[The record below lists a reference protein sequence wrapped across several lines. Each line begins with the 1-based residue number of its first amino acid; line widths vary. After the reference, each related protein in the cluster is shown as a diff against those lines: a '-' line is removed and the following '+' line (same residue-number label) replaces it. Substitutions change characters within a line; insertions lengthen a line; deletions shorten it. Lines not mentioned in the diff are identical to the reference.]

1 MSGILKRSLGRTK
14 LRSDLVR
21 YHLVRAL
28 LSVVTFAGV
37 MLLFP
42 GNGGDSLLR
51 MRVGQ
56 VAPRKIVAPVS
67 FRVFKAQEQLD
78 QEKRAAE
85 DAVPAVVRL
94 DSLAGEASLRR
105 LDAFAAQVR
114 AVVRDRVMSGP
125 QRLEALSGL
134 GQRFSPATLQV
145 LASPRR
151 GVAALDAAR
160 RTMERN
166 YARGVLNSQDLRQV
180 RRSPEAAVVADG
192 AAERRQPSNR
202 FLGED
207 DVVSEAR
214 LAGGQA
220 GGEGSASAE
229 AMAEV
234 TRAFVAP
241 NAGVDLRELKIRREE
256 AAAGVGQFSA
266 SVLQDEKIVD
276 AHERVTEET
285 FVKLRSLD
293 YALSQTRSVAT
304 PTLSG
309 WWPRLSRA
317 LTTLLLLLVFV
328 LYLKLYRPTVY
339 RDTSLLALLAVITLF
354 VLAVA
359 SLAVRVFYVSEY
371 LIPTAVLPILVTL
384 LFEHQ
389 LALFA
394 GLLLCVL
401 VASVADLGLP
411 FVAVSAVG
419 VLAAVASVARLQRR
433 SDYYRVMAGVSVA
446 YVLSVI
452 ALGLGS
458 QGPGQGLI
466 TDVGWG
472 VVNGVLSTA
481 IAILV
486 LPLLENLFH
495 VTTDVTLLELTDL
508 NRPMLR
514 RLLLEAPGTHHHSVV
529 VSQLADAAAKAI
541 EAKDL
546 LARVGSLYHD
556 IGKIPRA
563 EYFRE
568 NQGSARS
575 PHDKL
580 TPTMSAL
587 ILASHVKEGLE
598 MARKQRLPRALR
610 PFIAEHHGTGLMAF
624 FFHRALEQDGA
635 ADESLFRYPG
645 PRPRSRESA
654 IVMLAD
660 GVEAASRSLVEP
672 TPSRIR
678 GVVTR
683 ILDERARDGQ
693 LDDCGLTF
701 RDLAQVREAFI
712 PILTAVHHPRISYP
726 TLEPREPRRR
736 EADAHRD
743 RESLP
748 RDQA

>member
-1 MSGILKRSLGRTK
+1 MSGIAKPNAGRWSP
-14 LRSDLVR
+14 RSDLGR
-21 YHLVRAL
+21 YHLARAL
-28 LSVVTFAGV
+28 LSLLTFTGV

-42 GNGGDSLLR
+42 GGGEDSLLR

-56 VAPRKIVAPVS
+56 VSPRKIVAPMS
-67 FRVFKAQEQLD
+67 FRVFKAQNVLD
-78 QEKRAAE
+78 RERQAAQRT
-85 DAVPAVVRL
+85 VPAVVAL
-94 DSLAGEASLRR
+94 DSAAAGAALGR
-105 LDAFAAQVR
+105 LDAYGRQVR
-114 AVVRDRVMSGP
+114 AVERSR
-125 QRLEALSGL
+125 E
-134 GQRFSPATLQV
+134 
-145 LASPRR
+145 
-151 GVAALDAAR
+151 LDAAARAAAVARLGPRLSPGAREVLATPRLGAAVLDVAR
-160 RTMERN
+160 RSL
-166 YARGVLNSQDLRQV
+166 AVSFGHGVLNTQDLRQV
-180 RRSPEAAVVADG
+180 RSSPDAELVSG
-192 AAERRQPSNR
+192 AAHRRQPSNR
-202 FLGED
+202 LLDEND
-207 DVVSEAR
+207 AVSEAR
-214 LAGGQA
+214 VAGAQVWGD
-220 GGEGSASAE
+220 GSASAE
-229 AMAEV
+229 AAAEV
-234 TRAFVAP
+234 ARAFVAS
-241 NAGVDLRELKIRREE
+241 NASVDLRDLETRRAE
-256 AAAGVGQFSA
+256 AAAAVGQFSG

-285 FVKLRSLD
+285 YLKLRSLD
-293 YALSQTRSVAT
+293 YALNQMHAGAA
-304 PTLSG
+304 PELAG
-309 WWPRLSRA
+309 WWPRLGRA
-317 LTTLLLLLVFV
+317 LTTLLLLAVFV
-328 LYLKLYRPTVY
+328 LYLKLYRPTIY

-359 SLAVRVFYVSEY
+359 SLTVRVFYVSEY
-371 LIPTAVLPILVTL
+371 LIPTALLPILVTL

-389 LALFA
+389 LALFV

-419 VLAAVASVARLQRR
+419 VLASVASVARLQRR
-433 SDYYRVMAGVSVA
+433 ADFYRVMAVVSLS
-446 YVLSVI
+446 YVLAVT
-452 ALGLGS
+452 ALGLGT
-458 QGPGQGLI
+458 QGPGQALLADI
-466 TDVGWG
+466 GWG
-472 VVNGVLSTA
+472 VMNGVLSTA
-481 IAILV
+481 IAILA

-508 NRPMLR
+508 NRPLLR
-514 RLLLEAPGTHHHSVV
+514 RLLLDAPGTHHHSVV

-541 EAKDL
+541 GAKDL
-546 LARVGSLYHD
+546 LSRVGSLYHD

-568 NQGSARS
+568 NQGTARS

-598 MARKQRLPRALR
+598 MARRYALPRALR

-624 FFHRALEQDGA
+624 FYHKALELDGS

-645 PRPRSRESA
+645 PRPRSRETA

-701 RDLAQVREAFI
+701 RDLAQVREAFV

-748 RDQA
+748 RDPS

>member
-1 MSGILKRSLGRTK
+1 MSGGLKAATGRWSP
-14 LRSDLVR
+14 RSDIGR

-28 LSVVTFAGV
+28 LSLATFAGV

-42 GNGGDSLLR
+42 GNGPNSLLR

-56 VAPRKIVAPVS
+56 VSPRKIVAPVS
-67 FRVFKAQEQLD
+67 FRVFKSSEQL
-78 QEKRAAE
+78 EAERRAAE
-85 DAVPAVVRL
+85 NAVPAVVSL
-94 DSLAGEASLRR
+94 DSAAADGALGRLAAYAS
-105 LDAFAAQVR
+105 QVR
-114 AVVRDRVMSGP
+114 ALGRTPGLTTEARAAALQNLGP
-125 QRLEALSGL
+125 RL
-134 GQRFSPATLQV
+134 SPASRQV
-145 LASPRR
+145 LASPRL
-151 GVAALDAAR
+151 AAAVTETAR
-160 RTMERN
+160 RSLAES
-166 YARGVLNSQDLRQV
+166 YAHGILNGQDLRQV
-180 RRSPEAAVVADG
+180 RRAPEAAVLVPG
-192 AAERRQPSNR
+192 QAERHQPSNR
-202 FLGED
+202 FMDED
-207 DVVSEAR
+207 DAVSEAR
-214 LAGGQA
+214 VAGGQVW
-220 GGEGSASAE
+220 GEGSAAAE
-229 AMAEV
+229 AVADV
-234 TRAFVAP
+234 VRAFVSP
-241 NAGVDLRELKIRREE
+241 NAAVDLRELESRRAE
-256 AAAGVGQFSA
+256 AAARVGQFTS
-266 SVLQDEKIVD
+266 SVLQDEKVID

-285 FVKLRSLD
+285 YLKLRSLD
-293 YALSQTRSVAT
+293 YALSQERPMSA
-304 PTLSG
+304 PALAG
-309 WWPRLSRA
+309 WWPRLGRA
-317 LTTLLLLLVFV
+317 LTTLLLLVVFV
-328 LYLKLYRPTVY
+328 LYLKLYRPTIY

-359 SLAVRVFYVSEY
+359 SLAVRVFYISEY

-389 LALFA
+389 LALFT

-411 FVAVSAVG
+411 FVAVSAVS
-419 VLAAVASVARLQRR
+419 VLASVASVARLQRR
-433 SDYYRVMAGVSVA
+433 SDFYRVMAGVSVA
-446 YVLSVI
+446 YVLSVT
-452 ALGLGS
+452 ALGLGT
-458 QGPGQGLI
+458 QGPGQGLL
-466 TDVGWG
+466 TDIGWG
-472 VVNGVLSTA
+472 VMNGVLSTA

-486 LPLLENLFH
+486 LPLLENLFG

-541 EAKDL
+541 GAKDL
-546 LARVGSLYHD
+546 LSRVGSLYHD
-556 IGKIPRA
+556 IGKISRA

-568 NQGSARS
+568 NQGSSRS

-580 TPTMSAL
+580 APTMSAL

-598 MARKQRLPRALR
+598 MARKHGLPRALR

-624 FFHRALEQDGA
+624 FYHKALEQEGS
-635 ADESLFRYPG
+635 ADEHLFRYPG
-645 PRPRSRESA
+645 PRPRSRETA

-726 TLEPREPRRR
+726 VIEPRRR
-736 EADAHRD
+736 EGDAHRD

-748 RDQA
+748 RSEA